1 MLTLIYQ
8 LPRNSLVWMLFAQA
22 ALILPH
28 VEHLPSWLLLA
39 WGMVVV
45 WRIQIFRGRS
55 DMPRTWVKAALV
67 GMSGLGIK
75 MAYGT
80 LLGIDPMVGLLITA
94 FLLKLLEMHT
104 RRDALVVIFLGFFV
118 AATQFLYD
126 QTISG
131 SLYGLLTILLLV
143 ITLLS
148 VNQAQAKP
156 SFRRT
161 GVTGAKLFLQSLPLM
176 FLLFAIMPRLGA
188 LWSVPQQ
195 RSAAQTGVSGSM
207 SPGDFTD
214 LTRSGKLAFRVSF
227 AGAAPARRDLYWRG
241 LVFSDFDGR
250 TWSPSSQ
257 WLYRDGAAVNWQN
270 QKPFAWRNILDI
282 PASAD
287 RFRYSVVLE
296 ATQQP
301 WLYML
306 GMPSDI
312 PESAG
317 LSRPHTLVSKGPVR
331 QRRQYSVSAA
341 TDYRLERDLSVRQRT
356 LETLLPD
363 NFNPE
368 TRRQAELWRSE
379 SNSDREL
386 IDRLLKHYH
395 DQFVYTLKTPAMGK
409 HSIDEF
415 LWGVQRGF
423 CEHFASSFVFFMRAA
438 GIPAR
443 VVAGYQGGELSPAG
457 DYWLVHQF
465 DAHAWAE
472 VWLPGRGW
480 VRVDPTASVAP
491 ERIERGLSDALS
503 DDDSGLVAGPLS
515 LIYYRNINIL
525 NKIRLQWDA
534 LNYHWYQRV
543 VGYDDQQQMNFF
555 RDWLGGADPWRI
567 AAALIGGAALVLGSL
582 ALLAWYGSRRVL
594 DPVTR
599 AYYSMQRRLEKE
611 GLVRRNGEAPRD
623 FTARVKQARPDLAAQ
638 VTTISHL
645 YEKIMYGGYETLM
658 PELKRQARKFSRFS

>member
-1 MLTLIYQ
+1 VLTLIYQ

-28 VEHLPSWLLLA
+28 VQHLPAWLLFA
-39 WGMVVV
+39 WSLVVL
-45 WRIQIFRGRS
+45 WRIQIFRGIWG
-55 DMPRTWVKAALV
+55 MPSTLIKAALV
-67 GMSGLGIK
+67 GLSGLGIK
-75 MAYGT
+75 LAYGT

-118 AATQFLYD
+118 ASTQFLYD
-126 QTISG
+126 QTIFG

-148 VNQAQAKP
+148 VNQAQVKP
-156 SFRRT
+156 SFSGT
-161 GVTGAKLFLQSLPLM
+161 GMRGTKLFLQSLPLM

-195 RSAAQTGVSGSM
+195 RSAAQTGVSDSM
-207 SPGDFTD
+207 SPGDFTN

-227 AGAAPARRDLYWRG
+227 EGEVPARRDLYWRG
-241 LVFSDFDGR
+241 LVFSEFDGR

-257 WLYRDGAAVNWQN
+257 WLYLDGAAINWQN
-270 QKPFAWRNILDI
+270 QKPFAWRNNLEIS
-282 PASAD
+282 PNASQ
-287 RFRYSVVLE
+287 FNYSVVLE

-301 WLYML
+301 WLYLL
-306 GMPSDI
+306 GMPNDI
-312 PESAG
+312 PQKAG

-331 QRRQYSVSAA
+331 QRRQYYLSTAI
-341 TDYRLERDLSVRQRT
+341 DYKLERELSQRQRG
-356 LETLLPD
+356 LETALPKKL
-363 NFNPE
+363 NPE
-368 TRRQAELWRSE
+368 TRRRAELWQRE
-379 SNSDREL
+379 SNSTAEL

-395 DQFVYTLKTPAMGK
+395 DRFVYTLKTPDMGR
-409 HSIDEF
+409 HTVDEF
-415 LWGVQRGF
+415 LWGTQRGF

-457 DYWLVHQF
+457 DYLLVHHF

-472 VWLPGRGW
+472 VWLPDQGW

-491 ERIERGLSDALS
+491 ERIEQGLSDALS
-503 DDDSGLVAGPLS
+503 DDDSDLVAGPLS
-515 LIYYRNINIL
+515 LIYYRNIDIL
-525 NKIRLQWDA
+525 NKLRLQWDS

-543 VGYDDQQQMNFF
+543 VGYDDEQQTDFF
-555 RDWLGGADPWRI
+555 RDWLGGEDPWRV
-567 AAALIGGAALVLGSL
+567 ALALIGGAAAVLGSL
-582 ALLAWYGSRRVL
+582 ALWVWYGSRRVL

-599 AYYSMQRRLEKE
+599 AYYSMQRRLERE
-611 GLVRRNGEAPRD
+611 GLTRGRGEAPRD
-623 FTARVKQARPDLAAQ
+623 FTARVKQTRPDLAAQ
-638 VTTISHL
+638 VTTISQL
-645 YEKIMYGGYETLM
+645 YEKVMYGGYEALT
-658 PELKRQARKFSRFS
+658 PELKRQARKFSHFS